1 MSSGEAC
8 ALHVALLSPDRRA
21 TAVEGRE
28 ARRMLLP
35 PVWTLL
41 VEFRPVPPSINQ
53 FS

>member
-1 MSSGEAC
+1 MSSGEVRG
-8 ALHVALLSPDRRA
+8 LHVALLSPDRRA

-28 ARRMLLP
+28 AQCMLLL

-41 VEFRPVPPSINQ
+41 VEFCSVPPSINQ